1 MKNHIDNQFYL
12 VGVSV
17 TIYIGKDATVYNAR
31 NDDTMEKI
39 FLCQPFVGQFLPNV
53 VDSKK
58 KLVRLLIK
66 HKKIERINK
75 DMQLILYS
83 PANWVLHT

>member
-1 MKNHIDNQFYL
+1 MISIRTSYHVLENHIDNQFYL

-17 TIYIGKDATVYNAR
+17 TIYLGKDATVYNAR

-53 VDSKK
+53 VDSEKFF
-58 KLVRLLIK
+58 
-66 HKKIERINK
+66 
-75 DMQLILYS
+75 S
-83 PANWVLHT
+83 FPADKS

>member
-1 MKNHIDNQFYL
+1 M
-12 VGVSV
+12 

-66 HKKIERINK
+66 HKKII
-75 DMQLILYS
+75 LIITQS
-83 PANWVLHT
+83 QI

>member
-1 MKNHIDNQFYL
+1 M
-12 VGVSV
+12 

-53 VDSKK
+53 VDSEKF
-58 KLVRLLIK
+58 LVSLLIK
-66 HKKIERINK
+66 VRKKQIEENVYTKVLDQIIGWHVSK
-75 DMQLILYS
+75 HVCIG
-83 PANWVLHT
+83 PA